1 MTRTGPGSSG
11 EAEARARGDTK
22 SKGFGEP
29 MASRDKRYFCPH
41 CGQPIE
47 PGRLGGATTKWDVL
61 KIAVVFVG
69 LVAVVLAYR
78 WG

>member
-1 MTRTGPGSSG
+1 MT
-11 EAEARARGDTK
+11 
-22 SKGFGEP
+22 SK
-29 MASRDKRYFCPH
+29 DKRYFCPN

-61 KIAVVFVG
+61 KIAVIFAG
-69 LVAVVLAYR
+69 LIGIVAIYR